1 MNELIKITERN
12 GNQVVNARDLY
23 DYLEVPTDFT
33 TWCKRMFEYGFT
45 ENQDYVIL
53 PKNGENRNKGRKSAD
68 FALSMDCAKEI
79 SMLQRTDK
87 GKQARQYFIECEKK
101 ISQPKQL
108 SAREM
113 ALMVIKAEDEKEA
126 ALMQLEQAT
135 VTIKEQAPKVEYANR
150 VLNASGAHRITII
163 AKELGMSAIELN
175 EFLRQC
181 KVQYKVEGQWVLT
194 TRYQNEG
201 YTKTTTYTFTDS
213 EGKER
218 SSIQTL
224 WTEKGRAFIH
234 HLISLKKTG

>member
-12 GNQVVNARDLY
+12 GNQVVSARELY
-23 DYLEVPTDFT
+23 EFLGFNKAAWAKWSKKNITGNP
-33 TWCKRMFEYGFT
+33 YGI
-45 ENQDYVIL
+45 ENQDWQGFNL
-53 PKNGENRNKGRKSAD
+53 RLNGNDTQD
-68 FALSMDCAKEI
+68 FALSLDFAKRL
-79 SMLQRTDK
+79 SMLARTEK
-87 GKQARQYFIECEKK
+87 GELIRGYFIECEKK
-101 ISQPKQL
+101 LSQPKQL

>member
-1 MNELIKITERN
+1 MNELVKITERN
-12 GNQVVNARDLY
+12 GNQVVSARELYEFLGLNLTHWKRWYKKNIIENAFAIERQDW
-23 DYLEVPTDFT
+23 E
-33 TWCKRMFEYGFT
+33 GFAMMA
-45 ENQDYVIL
+45 
-53 PKNGENRNKGRKSAD
+53 NGNETQD
-68 FALSMDCAKEI
+68 FALSIDFAKRL
-79 SMLQRTDK
+79 SMLARTEK
-87 GKQARQYFIECEKK
+87 GEQIRSYFIECERTM
-101 ISQPKQL
+101 SQPKQL

-126 ALMQLEQAT
+126 ALMQLDQAQE
-135 VTIKEQAPKVEYANR
+135 TIKEQAPKVEYANR

-234 HLISLKKTG
+234 HLINLKKTG